1 MNYLEFVFGDDP
13 YISIL
18 QFIILLLST
27 IILYFVYSESN
38 KLSDLKNQVG
48 NLDLTCPPCP
58 DNKECPQCPDLVC
71 AENETECPTCPECPD
86 CILNEENSA
95 SCPQCPSCP
104 DVNCPSVMDIV
115 DGLFPG
121 RNQGVTVTGK
131 YFPVH
136 AMEEGVL
143 LPAYSNFSNLTST
156 GSGMRMEGTMNP
168 PQQTMGN
175 NPSNPPTATTIQ
187 PPIAPGGGIMGAA
200 PNSQMGNQMN
210 PGAMPQESTIGT
222 PTGASTGL
230 PNTPEQ
236 VTVGQGSDSGDG
248 GE

>member
-18 QFIILLLST
+18 QFIILILSS

-38 KLSDLKNQVG
+38 KLNDLKSQVG

-58 DNKECPQCPDLVC
+58 ENKECPECPDLVC
-71 AENETECPTCPECPD
+71 ADNEYECPTCPECPD
-86 CILNEENSA
+86 CILNEGDNA

-104 DVNCPSVMDIV
+104 DVNCPSVTDIV

-131 YFPVH
+131 FFPVH

-143 LPAYSNFSNLTST
+143 LPAYSNFSNLTDA
-156 GSGMRMEGTMNP
+156 GSDMRVEGTMNTP
-168 PQQTMGN
+168 I
-175 NPSNPPTATTIQ
+175 PTATTIQ
-187 PPIAPGGGIMGAA
+187 PPIASGGGIMGEA

-222 PTGASTGL
+222 PTTPPTSL

-236 VTVGQGSDSGDG
+236 VTIGAGSSS
-248 GE
+248 EP

>member
-18 QFIILLLST
+18 QFIILILSS

-38 KLSDLKNQVG
+38 KLNDLKNQVG
-48 NLDLTCPPCP
+48 NLDLSCPPCP
-58 DNKECPQCPDLVC
+58 ENKECPKCPDLVC

-86 CILNEENSA
+86 CILNEGDNA

-104 DVNCPSVMDIV
+104 DVNCPSVTDIV

-143 LPAYSNFSNLTST
+143 LPAYSNFSNLTDA
-156 GSGMRMEGTMNP
+156 GSDMRVEGTMNTP
-168 PQQTMGN
+168 I
-175 NPSNPPTATTIQ
+175 PTATTIQ
-187 PPIAPGGGIMGAA
+187 PPIASGGGIMGSA
-200 PNSQMGNQMN
+200 PNSQMSNQMGNQMN

-222 PTGASTGL
+222 PTIPSTGL
-230 PNTPEQ
+230 PNTSEQ
-236 VTVGQGSDSGDG
+236 VTVGGGSSG

>member
-18 QFIILLLST
+18 QFIILILSM
-27 IILYFVYSESN
+27 IILYFVYSENN
-38 KLSDLKNQVG
+38 KLRDLKNQVG
-48 NLDLTCPPCP
+48 DLDLTCPPCP
-58 DNKECPQCPDLVC
+58 ENKDCPQCPDLVC
-71 AENETECPTCPECPD
+71 ADNESQCPECPD
-86 CILNEENSA
+86 CILNEGDTA

-104 DVNCPSVMDIV
+104 DITCPSVMDIV

-143 LPAYSNFSNLTST
+143 LPSYSNFSNLTDA
-156 GSGMRMEGTMNP
+156 GSDMRMEGTTGP
-168 PQQTMGN
+168 PQQAMGA
-175 NPSNPPTATTIQ
+175 NPSIPTATTIQ
-187 PPIAPGGGIMGAA
+187 PPIAAGGGVMGSA
-200 PNSQMGNQMN
+200 PNSQMSNQMN

-222 PTGASTGL
+222 PTTESTGL

-236 VTVGQGSDSGDG
+236 VTVGDMDSGG
-248 GE
+248 G